1 MSENNGKMVAA
12 FVNAQRSYGA
22 ALKSKSNPMLGS
34 KYADLASIFDA
45 CQEALNA
52 NGFAVTQDIETD
64 GNGVTVTTRLLHE
77 SGESMV
83 SKPMTLP
90 VLPMTKRDGTILP
103 VTAQSFGSAI
113 TYGRRYQLA
122 AMAGVAPEDDD
133 ANAVNQVAPQAAPSQ
148 SNVVVMAQINA
159 ATTEDELRA
168 LFNRLPKVT
177 GAAAGERIALFA
189 KRKSEIQK
197 AAQPAAQPAAQQE
210 QA

>member
-1 MSENNGKMVAA
+1 MSENNGKMIAA
-12 FVNAQRSYGA
+12 FVNAQRSYRA
-22 ALKSKSNPMLGS
+22 ALKSKSNPLLGS
-34 KYADLASIFDA
+34 KYADLAAIFDA

-52 NGFAVTQDIETD
+52 NGFAVTQDVETD
-64 GNGVTVTTRLLHE
+64 DNSVTITTRLPHE
-77 SGESMV
+77 SGDSMV
-83 SKPMTLP
+83 SKPMKLP

-133 ANAVNQVAPQAAPSQ
+133 ANTVSQVAPQAPPQ
-148 SNVVVMAQINA
+148 SSVVVMAQINA

-197 AAQPAAQPAAQQE
+197 AAQPAAQQE

>member
-1 MSENNGKMVAA
+1 M
-12 FVNAQRSYGA
+12 
-22 ALKSKSNPMLGS
+22 
-34 KYADLASIFDA
+34 
-45 CQEALNA
+45 
-52 NGFAVTQDIETD
+52 
-64 GNGVTVTTRLLHE
+64 
-77 SGESMV
+77 
-83 SKPMTLP
+83 
-90 VLPMTKRDGTILP
+90 P

-133 ANAVNQVAPQAAPSQ
+133 ANAVSQVAPQAAPSQ